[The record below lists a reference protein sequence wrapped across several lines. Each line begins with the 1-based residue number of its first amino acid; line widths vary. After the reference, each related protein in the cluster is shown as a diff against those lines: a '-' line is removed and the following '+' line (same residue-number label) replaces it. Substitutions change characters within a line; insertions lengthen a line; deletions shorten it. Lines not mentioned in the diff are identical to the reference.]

1 MLLEHGILWTRL
13 MSNQQGFFSIYR
25 TKGNGDDK
33 EVSKYE
39 VRIEITQGKE
49 EKNK

>member
-1 MLLEHGILWTRL
+1 MHL
-13 MSNQQGFFSIYR
+13 
-25 TKGNGDDK
+25 KGNGDDK

-49 EKNK
+49 EKNN

>member
-1 MLLEHGILWTRL
+1 MHL
-13 MSNQQGFFSIYR
+13 
-25 TKGNGDDK
+25 KGNGDDK

-39 VRIEITQGKE
+39 VRIDITQGKE

>member
-1 MLLEHGILWTRL
+1 MHL
-13 MSNQQGFFSIYR
+13 
-25 TKGNGDDK
+25 KGNGDDK
-33 EVSKYE
+33 EVSKHE